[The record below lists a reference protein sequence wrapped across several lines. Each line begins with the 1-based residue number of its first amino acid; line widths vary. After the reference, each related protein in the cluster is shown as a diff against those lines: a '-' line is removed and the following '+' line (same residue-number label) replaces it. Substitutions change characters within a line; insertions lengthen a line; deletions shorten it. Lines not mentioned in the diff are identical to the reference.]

1 MKTKTKN
8 ILNIFKNLSNKLGD
22 DLVYS
27 IAYDTGKL
35 LICISTHK
43 SKRLTYGTES
53 QTRTVEINGT
63 ALNRPINEVMVEVVD
78 YFKEH
83 LKEISNEII

>member
-8 ILNIFKNLSNKLGD
+8 ILNIFKNLSKNLGD

-35 LICISTHK
+35 LICISTYK
-43 SKRLTYGTES
+43 SKRLTYGTPS

-63 ALNRPINEVMVEVVD
+63 ALDRPINEVIKEVVE
-78 YFKEH
+78 YFKQH
-83 LKEISNEII
+83 LKEIENETV

>member
-8 ILNIFKNLSNKLGD
+8 IANIFKNLSKRLGD

-43 SKRLTYGTES
+43 SKRLTYGTPS
-53 QTRTVEINGT
+53 QVRTVEINGT
-63 ALNRPINEVMVEVVD
+63 ALDRPINEVLTEVVE
-78 YFKEH
+78 YFKQH
-83 LKEISNEII
+83 LKEIENETE

>member
-8 ILNIFKNLSNKLGD
+8 ILNIFKNLSKHLGD

-27 IAYDTGKL
+27 IAYDSGKL

-43 SKRLTYGTES
+43 SKRLTYGTPS
-53 QTRTVEINGT
+53 QTRTVEVNGI
-63 ALNRPINEVMVEVVD
+63 ALARPINEVMAEVVEF
-78 YFKEH
+78 FKTH
-83 LKEISNEII
+83 LKEVKDETE